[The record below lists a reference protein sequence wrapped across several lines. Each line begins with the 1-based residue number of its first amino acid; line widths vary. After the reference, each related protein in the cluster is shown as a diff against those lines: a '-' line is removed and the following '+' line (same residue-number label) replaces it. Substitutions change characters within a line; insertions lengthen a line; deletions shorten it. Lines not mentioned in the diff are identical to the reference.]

1 MEIDDPGEPGRRAV
15 EGLFLQ
21 FALGIEAGDHELMD
35 LHVDGMPSGAAVNL
49 ELQGRLSQEKARNTR
64 RVVFRPRLPG
74 AAMPHIAILGSHMA
88 ISGNRISRV
97 IMTTRVMTK
106 GAAPIITS

>member
-1 MEIDDPGEPGRRAV
+1 MPSLTEEPGYVAARRRADH
-15 EGLFLQ
+15 GQ
-21 FALGIEAGDHELMD
+21 LG
-35 LHVDGMPSGAAVNL
+35 AVTL
-49 ELQGRLSQEKARNTR
+49 ELHGRVSQQKARNTR
-64 RVVFRPRLPG
+64 PVVFRPRLPG

-88 ISGNRISRV
+88 ISGNRISKV